1 MSMQALKI
9 KVCGMRHP
17 GNLEQVCALGPDFV
31 GFIFYGGSKRY
42 VGSKAD
48 PALFRIP
55 PVGMKKVGV
64 FVNEEAEQVKRTVEQ
79 FGLDF
84 VQLHGA
90 ETPNYCNDMRREGI
104 PVIKALTPENASP
117 ALEVYAG
124 TVDAFLF
131 DSPGRSHGGTGLKF
145 DWAILEGLC
154 HSLPF
159 MLSGGIGPE
168 DANTLLA
175 LDFKE
180 MSGIDL
186 NSRFEVEPGIKD
198 VSLLGPFINEIRK

>member
-1 MSMQALKI
+1 MSMQVLKI
-9 KVCGMRHP
+9 KVCGMCHP

-31 GFIFYGGSKRY
+31 GFIFYSGSKRY
-42 VGSKAD
+42 VGSKVD

-55 PVGMKKVGV
+55 PVGIKKVGV
-64 FVNEEAEQVKRTVEQ
+64 FVNEEAQQVKRTVEQ
-79 FGLDF
+79 FGLDL

-90 ETPNYCNDMRREGI
+90 ETPSYCDDLRRVGI
-104 PVIKALTPENASP
+104 PVIKALALENTSP
-117 ALEVYAG
+117 ALEAYAG

-131 DSPGRSHGGTGLKF
+131 DSPGRSHGGTGRKF
-145 DWAILEGLC
+145 NWELLEGLC
-154 HSLPF
+154 HLLPF

-168 DANTLLA
+168 DASALLA

-198 VSLLGPFINEIRK
+198 VALLGPFINEIRK

>member
-1 MSMQALKI
+1 MSKQALKI

-31 GFIFYGGSKRY
+31 GFIFYSGSKRY

-55 PVGMKKVGV
+55 PAGMKKVGV
-64 FVNEEAEQVKRTVEQ
+64 FVNEEAEQVRRTVER
-79 FGLDF
+79 FGLDL

-90 ETPNYCNDMRREGI
+90 EMPSYCDDLRRVGI
-104 PVIKALTPENASP
+104 PVIKALVPENAPP
-117 ALEVYAG
+117 ALEAYAG

-131 DSPGRSHGGTGLKF
+131 DSPGRSHGGTGRKF
-145 DWAILEGLC
+145 NWEVLGRMN

-168 DANTLLA
+168 DASALLA
-175 LDFKE
+175 LGLKE

-186 NSRFEVEPGIKD
+186 NSMFEVEPGIKD
-198 VSLLGPFINEIRK
+198 VALLGPFINEIRK